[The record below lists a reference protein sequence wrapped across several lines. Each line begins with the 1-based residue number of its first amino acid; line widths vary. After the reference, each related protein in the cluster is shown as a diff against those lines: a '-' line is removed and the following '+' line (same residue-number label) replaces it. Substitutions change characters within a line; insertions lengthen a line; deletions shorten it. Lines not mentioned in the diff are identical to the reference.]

1 MAFEPKALAR
11 TAAPS
16 GKGKD
21 RSEMHLSTML
31 WIATMTL
38 STICSIALISH
49 PVPTAQ
55 QQDAGSIAAR

>member
-1 MAFEPKALAR
+1 MAFEPTVLAHKAK
-11 TAAPS
+11 PS
-16 GKGKD
+16 GPGKD

-49 PVPTAQ
+49 PLPTAQ
-55 QQDAGSIAAR
+55 QRDAGSISAR